1 MNKQQLIDTIAEQS
15 DMSKAQAKSALDA
28 TINAITSTLADG
40 GNVALVGFGTFSIK
54 DRAERMGRNPQT
66 GEAIKISAAKVPGFK
81 AGIALKNSVNS

>member
-15 DMSKAQAKSALDA
+15 DMSKAQAKSALDV

-66 GEAIKISAAKVPGFK
+66 GEAIKISAAKVPSFK

>member
-66 GEAIKISAAKVPGFK
+66 GEAIKISAAKVPSFK